1 MECKGYIRVLKR
13 TGENGSR
20 CPVMG
25 KCIIGTALNC
35 DMRINLKGV
44 ASEHCKIFVDNAGRG
59 IIENLTGQC
68 PTLLNGATLRLGQK
82 EKLGHGDLFTVSDR
96 TFRWEYLAS
105 SPFWVQGSQSFELA
119 SLESSAPKKTV
130 SVPFASLHHTPSTNR
145 IAVVTPVRRED
156 STPIENKIEK
166 LKKSSIPIKKF
177 YRHSIQGSEKIFKK
191 KSASRRSCAPNL
203 VATTVVNKLQSGSP
217 AVTPQSYST
226 VRKSRVF
233 EIVQEMDV
241 VPSKEIKKSSRKSVL
256 QNSPAKGKKSIGKK
270 SFVQLPEVPRTPTR
284 KSIKG
289 QLVVESVEV
298 GPESQSSGNESTK
311 KGRKSIKNVSNSNNE
326 AADKTL
332 LQRTPKVD
340 SEGADKKT
348 VFKSRLKTPKK
359 RVLETPGSIQQNA
372 KRMKLTPNVESNERQ
387 QSQSTRG
394 KSSVTKAVKR
404 PLFSEM
410 VKKNANIIRKRT
422 ILVQNAGMPVQ
433 MKIVRTKLQPP
444 SSVPARLKMNSTG
457 HAESPE
463 TIVIRKK
470 IGTPRSTLKR
480 KSFSSKG
487 NRKSL
492 HNTLEEKQ
500 TPVKTIPSKNK
511 TPKRVSRTSGE
522 NTPPRTQFLNE
533 NTLQGTP
540 SPQRT
545 SKGSKRPS
553 VSVLVSSV
561 KHTPLKKRSS
571 ASKQTLKKFIGSD
584 GDVQNGRTAT
594 PKGKPTPLQKT
605 VTPKFK
611 PTPLIKAATPKFKPT
626 PLRKAA
632 TPKEKLTPQQ
642 KAATPKDKQTP
653 QQKAATPKDKPT
665 PQRKAATPK
674 DKSPQRK
681 AATPKDKSPQRK
693 AATPKDKSPQR
704 KAVTPKDKSTPQRKA
719 VTPKDKSTPQR
730 KAVTPKDKSTPQRK
744 AVTPKDKSTPQRKA
758 VTPKDKSTP
767 QQKAASPKGKATPQ
781 QKAASPKG
789 KATPQQKAASPKG
802 KATPQQKAASPKGK
816 STPQQ
821 KAASPKGKATPQ
833 QKAASPKGKATPQ
846 QKAASPKGKPTPQQ
860 KAASPKGKSTPQ
872 QKAASP
878 KGKPTPQQKAA
889 SPKNIPSPE
898 RKSPKI
904 GRKSSTPNR
913 KQTPQPKAVTPKD
926 TFSRT
931 VLVKDIR
938 VSTGKLAAMREGRS
952 SRSKGTPV
960 SENELYVG
968 KTTPRDSFE
977 KPTPTKTNIASL
989 KLSPLNEIKSTK
1001 KTPPKEKRTSAA
1013 KKTPSRK
1020 VQSPSENLIVVGQ
1033 NRMSSGKKT
1042 SVREKSVSPVK
1053 RSSQIFNTS
1062 TEKKTPVRLA
1072 SILSPLQP
1080 LSSTGRSSRKRSA
1093 TSEDEKMQLSHKK
1106 KKTRASAI
1114 DSPDI
1119 FSITDSSF
1127 DFGAIKTPQVPQE
1140 TFVSPLSSRTTPNTS
1155 KSTDLNFKLLSS
1167 ERVVQKSGGRKSVKT
1182 SPRKSAKTLLNVSKF
1197 TPNKE
1202 LSDLSDIKEISAP
1215 GVALNSSS
1223 SHEKSSY
1230 SDLEKSPDKT
1240 TKILRAKDIRHTVRT
1255 PGRHST
1261 PKEILGRKSIITTPN
1276 SQRSLKIKSIHAR
1289 HSASPVVSTLK
1300 DNVQG
1305 LETTELSPKKQLRSA
1320 KVQKSPKNDLSDI
1333 QGVKKL
1339 LRTPKPQK
1347 SPQNDLND
1355 VKGIKKLLASPKV
1368 QKSPKNDLRDVR
1380 GVKKLLASPKVQKSP
1395 KNDLRDVRGVKKLLA
1410 SPKVQKSPKND
1421 LRDVRGVKKLLA
1433 SPQVQKSPKN
1443 DLRDVRGVKKLLASP
1458 KVQKSPKNDLRDV
1471 RGVKKLLASP
1481 KVQKSPKN
1489 DLTDV
1494 RGVKK
1499 LISTPKVQASPRNDL
1514 TNVRGVKKLL
1524 GSPRTQKSPKN
1535 DLTDVRGVRKLLSS
1549 PKKLRSPKNDL
1560 TNVQGVKQIFKSPK
1574 VQKSPKNDLTDVSGL
1589 KNLFDV
1595 SIDESRNIK
1604 ATPLRTKGVSSSKS
1618 SRKKTAVS
1626 EVVER
1631 TTRSRRKIDVQSPAT
1646 SPKVKN
1652 KVQET
1657 PPTLPA
1663 DNVPSP
1669 KKLRKVAKSNN
1680 ESTKNADASNNSVSN
1695 KVIAEVHD
1703 KIEENLT
1710 PNQKGRSR
1718 NTRAKKR
1725 SAEVFAGESQSG
1737 DIDVTPPKTRRTR
1750 KNTGSEESVPQ
1761 SQHTSG
1767 ISAAEKNLV
1776 SKTPPRTR
1784 PGKNKSVASGRTA
1797 LRDRNIS
1804 ESSSAGS
1811 PATSKSADIQGS
1823 SLSKKSP
1830 SKKRGRTKSILPAV
1844 DALSEGENRSQARKS
1859 PKATRGR
1866 NLKSVVVHISEEN
1879 ENTSELSSPRI
1890 VEVESSSGNKKSP
1903 LKTRG
1908 RTKPSGI
1915 STPVKDASPVQP
1927 KVRRGRSNQTKYSA
1941 TTEEPLQQVNDIEV
1955 KSALASPQTKQTRSR
1970 KGETKTV
1977 KFHESVA
1984 AAAAPE
1990 IQPSEK
1996 NQSKRSRSK
2005 GEEDVPEKQSGK
2017 QSKKAVATRATRT
2030 KKTNVEVT
2038 ETTDENDSENVRAT
2052 RSTRRKKT

>member
-1 MECKGYIRVLKR
+1 M
-13 TGENGSR
+13 
-20 CPVMG
+20 
-25 KCIIGTALNC
+25 
-35 DMRINLKGV
+35 
-44 ASEHCKIFVDNAGRG
+44 
-59 IIENLTGQC
+59 
-68 PTLLNGATLRLGQK
+68 
-82 EKLGHGDLFTVSDR
+82 
-96 TFRWEYLAS
+96 
-105 SPFWVQGSQSFELA
+105 
-119 SLESSAPKKTV
+119 
-130 SVPFASLHHTPSTNR
+130 
-145 IAVVTPVRRED
+145 
-156 STPIENKIEK
+156 
-166 LKKSSIPIKKF
+166 
-177 YRHSIQGSEKIFKK
+177 
-191 KSASRRSCAPNL
+191 
-203 VATTVVNKLQSGSP
+203 
-217 AVTPQSYST
+217 
-226 VRKSRVF
+226 
-233 EIVQEMDV
+233 
-241 VPSKEIKKSSRKSVL
+241 
-256 QNSPAKGKKSIGKK
+256 
-270 SFVQLPEVPRTPTR
+270 
-284 KSIKG
+284 
-289 QLVVESVEV
+289 
-298 GPESQSSGNESTK
+298 
-311 KGRKSIKNVSNSNNE
+311 
-326 AADKTL
+326 
-332 LQRTPKVD
+332 
-340 SEGADKKT
+340 
-348 VFKSRLKTPKK
+348 
-359 RVLETPGSIQQNA
+359 
-372 KRMKLTPNVESNERQ
+372 
-387 QSQSTRG
+387 
-394 KSSVTKAVKR
+394 
-404 PLFSEM
+404 
-410 VKKNANIIRKRT
+410 
-422 ILVQNAGMPVQ
+422 
-433 MKIVRTKLQPP
+433 
-444 SSVPARLKMNSTG
+444 
-457 HAESPE
+457 
-463 TIVIRKK
+463 
-470 IGTPRSTLKR
+470 
-480 KSFSSKG
+480 
-487 NRKSL
+487 
-492 HNTLEEKQ
+492 
-500 TPVKTIPSKNK
+500 
-511 TPKRVSRTSGE
+511 
-522 NTPPRTQFLNE
+522 
-533 NTLQGTP
+533 
-540 SPQRT
+540 
-545 SKGSKRPS
+545 
-553 VSVLVSSV
+553 
-561 KHTPLKKRSS
+561 
-571 ASKQTLKKFIGSD
+571 
-584 GDVQNGRTAT
+584 
-594 PKGKPTPLQKT
+594 
-605 VTPKFK
+605 
-611 PTPLIKAATPKFKPT
+611 
-626 PLRKAA
+626 
-632 TPKEKLTPQQ
+632 
-642 KAATPKDKQTP
+642 
-653 QQKAATPKDKPT
+653 
-665 PQRKAATPK
+665 
-674 DKSPQRK
+674 
-681 AATPKDKSPQRK
+681 
-693 AATPKDKSPQR
+693 
-704 KAVTPKDKSTPQRKA
+704 
-719 VTPKDKSTPQR
+719 
-730 KAVTPKDKSTPQRK
+730 
-744 AVTPKDKSTPQRKA
+744 
-758 VTPKDKSTP
+758 
-767 QQKAASPKGKATPQ
+767 
-781 QKAASPKG
+781 
-789 KATPQQKAASPKG
+789 
-802 KATPQQKAASPKGK
+802 
-816 STPQQ
+816 
-821 KAASPKGKATPQ
+821 
-833 QKAASPKGKATPQ
+833 
-846 QKAASPKGKPTPQQ
+846 
-860 KAASPKGKSTPQ
+860 
-872 QKAASP
+872 
-878 KGKPTPQQKAA
+878 
-889 SPKNIPSPE
+889 
-898 RKSPKI
+898 
-904 GRKSSTPNR
+904 
-913 KQTPQPKAVTPKD
+913 
-926 TFSRT
+926 

-938 VSTGKLAAMREGRS
+938 VSAGKLAAMREGRS

-977 KPTPTKTNIASL
+977 KPTPTKTNISSL
-989 KLSPLNEIKSTK
+989 KLSPLNEIKSSTK
-1001 KTPPKEKRTSAA
+1001 KTPPKEKQTSAA

-1042 SVREKSVSPVK
+1042 SVREESVSPVK
-1053 RSSQIFNTS
+1053 RSSQIYNTS
-1062 TEKKTPVRLA
+1062 TEKRTPVRLA

-1140 TFVSPLSSRTTPNTS
+1140 TFVSPLSSRSTPNTS

-1182 SPRKSAKTLLNVSKF
+1182 TPRKSAKTLLNVSKF

-1202 LSDLSDIKEISAP
+1202 LSDLSGIKEISAP

-1240 TKILRAKDIRHTVRT
+1240 TKILRAKDIRHIVRT

-1276 SQRSLKIKSIHAR
+1276 TQRSLKIKSIHAR
-1289 HSASPVVSTLK
+1289 HSASPIVSTLK

-1305 LETTELSPKKQLRSA
+1305 FETTELSTKKQSRTA

-1355 VKGIKKLLASPKV
+1355 VKGIKKLLATPKI
-1368 QKSPKNDLRDVR
+1368 
-1380 GVKKLLASPKVQKSP
+1380 
-1395 KNDLRDVRGVKKLLA
+1395 
-1410 SPKVQKSPKND
+1410 
-1421 LRDVRGVKKLLA
+1421 
-1433 SPQVQKSPKN
+1433 QKSPKN

-1524 GSPRTQKSPKN
+1524 GTPRTQKSPKN

-1574 VQKSPKNDLTDVSGL
+1574 EQKSPRNDLTDVSGL

-1604 ATPLRTKGVSSSKS
+1604 ATPLRTKGVSSAKS

-1652 KVQET
+1652 KIQET

-1725 SAEVFAGESQSG
+1725 SAEVVAGDSQSG

-1750 KNTGSEESVPQ
+1750 KNTGSEESVPH
-1761 SQHTSG
+1761 SQHTSDG
-1767 ISAAEKNLV
+1767 TSAAEKNLV

-1830 SKKRGRTKSILPAV
+1830 SKKRGRTKSILPPV
-1844 DALSEGENRSQARKS
+1844 DTLSEGENKSQARKS

-1866 NLKSVVVHISEEN
+1866 NLKSVVVHISEES

-1977 KFHESVA
+1977 KFHESVV
-1984 AAAAPE
+1984 AAAPE

-1996 NQSKRSRSK
+1996 NPSKRNRSK
-2005 GEEDVPEKQSGK
+2005 GEEDVPEKLSGK
-2017 QSKKAVATRATRT
+2017 PSKKAVATRATRT
-2030 KKTNVEVT
+2030 KKTNLEVT